1 MQPMAGRQEAWA
13 RLATD
18 LDPAL
23 LDAMTSEVGLADVP
37 AVAADIVEGRTRGR
51 VVVDVRR

>member
-1 MQPMAGRQEAWA
+1 
-13 RLATD
+13 LATD

-23 LDAMTSEVGLADVP
+23 LPMISREIGLSEVIDIAPQLLAGKV
-37 AVAADIVEGRTRGR
+37 RGR